1 MESWPTPESGNV
13 YFVVAN
19 LLLCYVL
26 PLLVIA
32 VCYMCI
38 WKKVSCRKVPGEPM
52 HNGANL
58 VQRSKMKVI
67 TMILYVVVL
76 FALSWLPLY
85 VAFSLIKLCTLP
97 PAVEKFTIASL
108 PIAQWLGAAN
118 SSINPLLY
126 AIFNQRFR
134 EGYKALL
141 SGKICQ
147 AFDYSNSMKY
157 FSSKAGTA
165 LKRNKNRAGVK
176 PEMRKTI
183 GAIYVHMDRKKPGGG
198 GPNDRDASAA
208 DRSPAVPAAVAASGG
223 VHPVKPRSL
232 SMKESHGGAAD
243 EFADSVVQFCTK
255 NYANS
260 FV

>member
-1 MESWPTPESGNV
+1 MESWPTVESGNV
-13 YFVVAN
+13 YLVLAN

-26 PLLVIA
+26 LLAVIA
-32 VCYMCI
+32 VCYMFI
-38 WKKVSCRKVPGEPM
+38 WKKVSCRRVPGEPM

-67 TMILYVVVL
+67 TMIMYVVVL

-85 VAFSLIKLCTLP
+85 TAFSLIKFCNLP
-97 PAVEKFTIASL
+97 PIVEKYTIASL

-157 FSSKAGTA
+157 FSSRAGTA
-165 LKRNKNRAGVK
+165 LKRKKNRKK

-183 GAIYVHMDRKKPGGG
+183 GAIYVHMDKKQFGGRTTATMAEIS
-198 GPNDRDASAA
+198 DVEQMKASIN
-208 DRSPAVPAAVAASGG
+208 
-223 VHPVKPRSL
+223 PRSL
-232 SMKESHGGAAD
+232 SVKEVHRNE
-243 EFADSVVQFCTK
+243 EFSDSMVQFCSK
-255 NYANS
+255 KYANS